1 MSKILKARFIIPKN
15 KIKNANAPLGHIIAA
30 QRSAWI
36 REYSVD
42 VWGEA
47 IREQFNIEAI
57 EPSVED
63 VGALEYPEEVREIQE
78 KIQSLTDDM
87 NEADSKLKELQSND
101 SEYKSWKKERTSL
114 KRKAA
119 ENFEK
124 LEEIEQKI
132 FEYEEKISSLKA
144 LKVRRKASLASF
156 KKSREKDS
164 KKLIRKTESNNKKKY
179 IEAKIKANAFQ
190 HIFEKC
196 FVVATVH
203 NITNRDFD
211 SPNFYPSLKPILDA
225 GTDTGVLWEDDN
237 NRIIRSTTFL
247 PGTNLDRN
255 NYILDIE
262 IFESIEEFYEKLKEA
277 NDQ

>member
-1 MSKILKARFIIPKN
+1 MSKILKARFTIPKN

-36 REYSVD
+36 RDYSLD
-42 VWGEA
+42 VWAQA
-47 IREQFNIEAI
+47 IEDQFKVTAI
-57 EPSVED
+57 EPTED
-63 VGALEYPEEVREIQE
+63 LINADEYPEEVRDIQG
-78 KIQSLTDDM
+78 KIKSLTEDM
-87 NEADSKLKELQSND
+87 EEADNELKALLASD
-101 SEYKSWKKERTSL
+101 CDYKIWKKERTAL
-114 KRKAA
+114 KRKAT
-119 ENFEK
+119 ENSDA
-124 LEEIEQKI
+124 LELIEEKI
-132 FEYEEKISSLKA
+132 FNYEEKIKALKA
-144 LKVRRKASLASF
+144 LKARRKSSLASF
-156 KKSREKDS
+156 KRSREKDS

-179 IEAKIKANAFQ
+179 IEAKIKLNTFQ

-196 FVVATVH
+196 FVVVTVH

-211 SPNFYPSLKPILDA
+211 SPNFYPTLKPILDA

-262 IFESIEEFYEKLKEA
+262 IFENMEDFYEKLRDA
-277 NDQ
+277 NL